1 MTTDDRT
8 AFEDHKRAMCLA
20 LGRDQA
26 VFTQTVE
33 ALLAVDAYDY
43 TYLWSFLGLPIIQ
56 HPADVM
62 ATQEVI
68 WATKPDVIIETGVAR
83 GGSVI
88 FMAAMLQLIGKGKVI
103 AVGKG
108 RVEKDGKVTP
118 LDVKAGDTVL
128 FGKYAGQEIKIDGG
142 EYLIIR
148 EEEVLGVI
156 EK

>member
-1 MTTDDRT
+1 
-8 AFEDHKRAMCLA
+8 
-20 LGRDQA
+20 
-26 VFTQTVE
+26 
-33 ALLAVDAYDY
+33 
-43 TYLWSFLGLPIIQ
+43 
-56 HPADVM
+56 
-62 ATQEVI
+62 
-68 WATKPDVIIETGVAR
+68 
-83 GGSVI
+83 
-88 FMAAMLQLIGKGKVI
+88 MLFRSQGKVI

-128 FGKYAGQEIKIDGG
+128 FGKYAGQEIKIEGN